1 MEFAGERPCRI
12 SFGVEERPL
21 ITADEI
27 RRLARGIGLP
37 AGVVEKDYAITWLLY
52 GLYHR
57 DSRLRNPMVLKGGT
71 AIRKVY
77 FPETWR
83 LSEDLDFTFIGRK
96 RSEAVRAGFED
107 VFSFLASASGIAFS
121 LQEFNPG
128 TWSIFANVQ
137 YVGPLGGDLLPTAKA
152 VGFRVSSDVFPLV
165 AEAVFHRKLA
175 RFATLGPFTIEH
187 GSRQGFIHPA
197 FWLGQ
202 LDDPFIRVQP
212 GGSGHRPFTTTRSA
226 GHRSVVWRPI
236 GDLHSDSRLPKRKC
250 CIRDISF
257 SESASGTLFIPR
269 LKHVGFLARFRSKK
283 LIAYKDVKDVDV
295 LALSL
300 ATRSHLWSEDKHFE
314 GIKEIRLLRTKDLI

>member
-1 MEFAGERPCRI
+1 VKISIVVDANHLIAALIGGVSREVLFDRRFEFIASEFTLNEVKKYIPMIAKKSGVSKERVH
-12 SFGVEERPL
+12 S
-21 ITADEI
+21 
-27 RRLARGIGLP
+27 
-37 AGVVEKDYAITWLLY
+37 
-52 GLYHR
+52 
-57 DSRLRNPMVLKGGT
+57 
-71 AIRKVY
+71 
-77 FPETWR
+77 
-83 LSEDLDFTFIGRK
+83 
-96 RSEAVRAGFED
+96 
-107 VFSFLASASGIAFS
+107 AFS
-121 LQEFNPG
+121 LLPIKWYPRKFYQDKL
-128 TWSIFANVQ
+128 SR
-137 YVGPLGGDLLPTAKA
+137 GDLLPTAKA
-152 VGFRVSSDVFPLV
+152 VGLRVSSDVFPLV